1 MIRLLA
7 AADYDPTYTFCN
19 QNPALNLYFLGN
31 LESLGLE
38 TDICQFW
45 GSFDVAGEVNGVLN
59 RYMDGWNIADGPG
72 CDYQGFAHIL
82 DAHPA
87 GAARLQDNTR
97 YIPSFQPYLR
107 HYRSVLELTEYLCDL
122 DASDFNPASTPL
134 RLHSGQAW
142 PVRRATLADF
152 DALCAFYLNAEDMAR
167 SPRGVERPLVHGRVF
182 IVELGQEIV
191 SSVLTNA
198 ETRTA
203 AMIGGVYTPPQHRGQ
218 GYAGAA
224 MVALCRSLLDDHLRP
239 VLYYQHPAA
248 GAIYRRL
255 GFRDLGLWR
264 SVRLERA
271 IG

>member
-7 AADYDPTYTFCN
+7 NTDRDRAHAFCA

-31 LESLGLE
+31 IETLGLE

-45 GSFDVAGEVNGVLN
+45 GSCDGQGQLNGILN

-72 CDYQGFAHIL
+72 CDYEGLAQVL
-82 DAHPA
+82 DSHPA
-87 GAARLQDNTR
+87 GASRLQDNTR
-97 YIPSFQPYLR
+97 HTPSFQPFLSR
-107 HYRSVLELTEYLCDL
+107 YRASEEVIEYLCDL
-122 DASDFNPASTPL
+122 DAADFSPASA
-134 RLHSGQAW
+134 RWRA
-142 PVRRATLADF
+142 RRATLADF
-152 DALCAFYLNAEDMAR
+152 DALCAFYSRAEDMAR
-167 SPRGVERPLVHGRVF
+167 TPRAVERPLTSGRVF
-182 IVELGQEIV
+182 VVEVDGAIA

-203 AMIGGVYTPPQHRGQ
+203 AMIGGVYTPPQHRGH

-224 MVALCRSLLDDHLRP
+224 MTALCRSLLDDGLRP
-239 VLYYQHPAA
+239 VLYYHHPAA

-264 SVRLERA
+264 SVRLVEK
-271 IG
+271 